1 MPVRRIVLLS
11 FLLALA
17 PLGEAMAATL
27 EQDFPTTGTF
37 RWGPF
42 RVRPFFLLR
51 ATGYDSNVFL
61 EDGTATSDFTSAP
74 ELGIR
79 LFSLFKNRG
88 VVQVEEI
95 LDYVWF
101 AHNDELN
108 HFNNAFQARAA
119 YYMKRGLVFAELRTL
134 SLRERPSTEIDYRIR
149 RRERIF
155 GAGWR
160 FVWPR
165 SSLQFRLGRDNFDY
179 EPGVEAGQNVPVALN
194 RLEKVITITG
204 SKRILPKTDFLMEWE
219 GRRIDFD
226 SESLIPTED
235 DDSSS
240 RRFSVG
246 FLFDPS
252 AFIKGSL
259 KVGILRLEPDN
270 HADDG
275 YDGPVGEAVLLY
287 RLTGLTTLEMRA
299 QRQALFTTALNNV
312 YLLDQGYGA
321 TLTQAVADRV
331 AAEIGID
338 REKVTFPN
346 ETQTCIT
353 VGPNEF
359 ECETGMRTD
368 WIRAFFAGAYFRMS
382 NLSRVGL
389 RVGQWERDSTFEFLN
404 RHRMTV
410 QVIYSYNF

>member
-1 MPVRRIVLLS
+1 MCRIALLVLLM
-11 FLLALA
+11 ALA
-17 PLGEAMAATL
+17 PLGGAMAATL
-27 EQDFPTTGTF
+27 EQDFPTVGTF
-37 RWGPF
+37 KWGPF

-61 EDGTATSDFTSAP
+61 EDGTSTSDFTSSP

-95 LDYVWF
+95 LDYVWY
-101 AHNDELN
+101 AHNDELS

-134 SLRERPSTEIDYRIR
+134 SLRERPSTEIDYRVR
-149 RRERIF
+149 RHERYF
-155 GAGWR
+155 GTGWR
-160 FVWPR
+160 FVWPH
-165 SSLQFRLGRDNFDY
+165 SSLQFRLGRDSFDY
-179 EPGVEAGQNVPVALN
+179 ESGVEAGQGIPVALN

-226 SESLIPTED
+226 TEPLIPTED

-246 FLFDPS
+246 FLFDTS

-259 KVGILRLEPDN
+259 KVGVLRLEPDSR
-270 HADDG
+270 AVEG

-287 RLTGLTTLEMRA
+287 RLTGLTTLEMRG

-321 TLTQAVADRV
+321 TLTQAVSARV

-338 REKVTFPN
+338 REKVSFPN
-346 ETQTCIT
+346 ETTTCIT
-353 VGPNEF
+353 VGENEF
-359 ECETGMRTD
+359 ECETGLRTD
-368 WIRAFFAGAYFRMS
+368 WIRSFFGGAYFRLS
-382 NLSRVGL
+382 NLSRIGL

-404 RHRMTV
+404 RHRIIVQMT
-410 QVIYSYNF
+410 YSYNF

>member
-1 MPVRRIVLLS
+1 
-11 FLLALA
+11 
-17 PLGEAMAATL
+17 MAATL
-27 EQDFPTTGTF
+27 EQDFPTVGTF
-37 RWGPF
+37 HWGPF

-61 EDGTATSDFTSAP
+61 EDGTASADFTSSP

-79 LFSLFKNRG
+79 LFTLFRDRG
-88 VVQVEEI
+88 VIQVEEI
-95 LDYVWF
+95 LDYVWY
-101 AHNDELN
+101 AHNDELS
-108 HFNNAFQARAA
+108 HFNNAFQARTA
-119 YYMKRGLVFAELRTL
+119 YYMKRGLVFAELRAL

-149 RRERIF
+149 RRERMF

-160 FVWPR
+160 FVWPK

-179 EPGVEAGQNVPVALN
+179 EPGVEAGQGIPVALN

-226 SESLIPTED
+226 TEPIDPNED

-246 FLFDPS
+246 FIFDPS

-259 KVGILRLEPDN
+259 KVGVMRLEPDN
-270 HADDG
+270 RADEG
-275 YDGPVGEAVLLY
+275 YDGPVGDAVLVY
-287 RLTGLTTLEMRA
+287 RFTGQTSLEMRG
-299 QRQALFTTALNNV
+299 QRQALFTTAVNNV

-321 TLTQAVADRV
+321 TLTQAVSARV

-338 REKVTFPN
+338 REKVSFPN
-346 ETQTCIT
+346 ETTTC
-353 VGPNEF
+353 VLVDEDQL
-359 ECETGMRTD
+359 ECETGFRTD
-368 WIRAFFAGAYFRMS
+368 RIRAFFAGAYFRLS
-382 NLSRVGL
+382 NLSRIGM

-404 RHRMTV
+404 RHRLTV
-410 QVIYSYNF
+410 QMIYSYNF